1 MEITTV
7 YTRRSAEGIRLA
19 ALSER
24 KTSRRSRRRRWSS
37 KAPPRP
43 ITVEILRAADPSLSV
58 RAAQAKIEELRQ
70 TFEPANQRG
79 YRQLVPRLD
88 LTRRPAIASKIA
100 RYFAADEQS
109 CEPSATTCGKMSE
122 ETDTAGSGAQRS
134 SSRACSRATS
144 RRSSKSSPARI
155 SYTRPTNRNCACPLR
170 SVLKVECAA
179 CVVAF

>member
-109 CEPSATTCGKMSE
+109 CQSHA
-122 ETDTAGSGAQRS
+122 
-134 SSRACSRATS
+134 S
-144 RRSSKSSPARI
+144 RRPRPVEKCQRRLIRRARAR
-155 SYTRPTNRNCACPLR
+155 SEAARAHARARLQGVQARAVPPVSVTRDRLTVTVPVRCAP
-170 SVLKVECAA
+170 
-179 CVVAF
+179 F